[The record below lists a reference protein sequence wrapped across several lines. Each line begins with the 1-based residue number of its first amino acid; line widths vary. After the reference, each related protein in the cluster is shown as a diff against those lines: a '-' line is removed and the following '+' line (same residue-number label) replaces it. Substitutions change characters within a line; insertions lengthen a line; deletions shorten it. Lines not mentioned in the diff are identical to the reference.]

1 MTYDKLTVV
10 LDIDGVLVCDPM
22 EEKEGRPKVLKH
34 LGEEFA
40 EKYLVPVQDYVFPLY
55 IGVPQLLRALWQHK
69 TRLVIFS
76 SGTERRN
83 ELLVPALLE
92 YVFGAEADK
101 AKEAIP
107 FYSRHHCIDTDK
119 VPRMER
125 DQLQP
130 EISSL
135 FHGWLKKDLRAV
147 QPDPD
152 RLRDTV
158 LLDDDT
164 SYMLKGQEKNF
175 LYAHTSRTTPVVPRK
190 SVVLEQGK
198 EPQELDDTRSHFY
211 HAFRD
216 YGVLR
221 RAIALMEQDAALR
234 LDDALYRVQVEQENT
249 TFDKKFYYP
258 SRKRFVLYQEGLQAL
273 RQVDP
278 SLDFL
283 RS

>member
-1 MTYDKLTVV
+1 MTYSKLTMV
-10 LDIDGVLVCDPM
+10 LDIDGVLVCNPM
-22 EEKEGRPKVLKH
+22 KEEEGKAKVVKH

-40 EKYLVPVQDYVFPLY
+40 KKYLVPVQDYVFPMY
-55 IGVPQLLRALWQHK
+55 MGVPELLRTLWQDK
-69 TRLVIFS
+69 MPMVIFS

-92 YVFGAEADK
+92 YVFGPEADK

-119 VPRMER
+119 VPYLER
-125 DQLQP
+125 DKLQP
-130 EISSL
+130 EFSSS
-135 FHGWLKKDLRAV
+135 FHGWLKKDLKV
-147 QPDPD
+147 LQPDPD

-175 LYAHTSRTTPVVPRK
+175 LYAHSSRTTPVVPRDL
-190 SVVLEQGK
+190 VVLEKGK
-198 EPQELDDTRSHFY
+198 EPQELNSTCSHFY
-211 HAFRD
+211 HIFRD

-221 RAIALMEQDAALR
+221 RALALMEQDEALH

-258 SRKRFVLYQEGLQAL
+258 SSTRFALYQEGLQAL
-273 RQVDP
+273 QKVYPD
-278 SLDFL
+278 LDFL